1 MLVHLTSYI
10 DEYSHVNSN
19 CHYRLLISFRLD
31 DRHLRGSMT
40 SDLKLPPES
49 ETDSIADYVD
59 GENTGKLYMAFYLYS
74 RSKFDNS
81 MSLIL
86 IYHTIPK

>member
-1 MLVHLTSYI
+1 M
-10 DEYSHVNSN
+10 SN
-19 CHYRLLISFRLD
+19 KDCVFAMINFDIHRLD

-59 GENTGKLYMAFYLYS
+59 GENTGMLHIN
-74 RSKFDNS
+74 KFF
-81 MSLIL
+81 
-86 IYHTIPK
+86 

>member
-1 MLVHLTSYI
+1 MS
-10 DEYSHVNSN
+10 DEN
-19 CHYRLLISFRLD
+19 CLFTMINFGIHRLD

-59 GENTGKLYMAFYLYS
+59 GENTGMLHID
-74 RSKFDNS
+74 KFA
-81 MSLIL
+81 
-86 IYHTIPK
+86 

>member
-1 MLVHLTSYI
+1 MKCQIKNILYAMINFGIH
-10 DEYSHVNSN
+10 
-19 CHYRLLISFRLD
+19 RLD

-59 GENTGKLYMAFYLYS
+59 GENTGMLDINF
-74 RSKFDNS
+74 F
-81 MSLIL
+81 
-86 IYHTIPK
+86 

>member
-1 MLVHLTSYI
+1 MSDKNFLFTEIIFGIH
-10 DEYSHVNSN
+10 
-19 CHYRLLISFRLD
+19 RLD

-59 GENTGKLYMAFYLYS
+59 GENTGMLHINRCS
-74 RSKFDNS
+74 
-81 MSLIL
+81 
-86 IYHTIPK
+86 

>member
-1 MLVHLTSYI
+1 MNTHLCTNFFITY
-10 DEYSHVNSN
+10 
-19 CHYRLLISFRLD
+19 LRLD

-59 GENTGKLYMAFYLYS
+59 GENTGK
-74 RSKFDNS
+74 
-81 MSLIL
+81 
-86 IYHTIPK
+86 

>member
-1 MLVHLTSYI
+1 MIYFGI
-10 DEYSHVNSN
+10 Y
-19 CHYRLLISFRLD
+19 RLD

-59 GENTGKLYMAFYLYS
+59 GENTGMFNINNLSSELTFFGDSDKSFA
-74 RSKFDNS
+74 
-81 MSLIL
+81 
-86 IYHTIPK
+86 P

>member
-1 MLVHLTSYI
+1 M
-10 DEYSHVNSN
+10 SN
-19 CHYRLLISFRLD
+19 ENCRFTEIIFGIHRLD

-59 GENTGKLYMAFYLYS
+59 GENTGMLHIN
-74 RSKFDNS
+74 KFA
-81 MSLIL
+81 
-86 IYHTIPK
+86 

>member
-1 MLVHLTSYI
+1 MYMFKFNFLQ
-10 DEYSHVNSN
+10 
-19 CHYRLLISFRLD
+19 RLD

-59 GENTGKLYMAFYLYS
+59 GENTGKYS
-74 RSKFDNS
+74 
-81 MSLIL
+81 L
-86 IYHTIPK
+86 

>member
-1 MLVHLTSYI
+1 MP
-10 DEYSHVNSN
+10 NKN
-19 CHYRLLISFRLD
+19 CLFTKIIFGIHRLD

-59 GENTGKLYMAFYLYS
+59 GENTGMLDIK
-74 RSKFDNS
+74 KFD
-81 MSLIL
+81 MFL
-86 IYHTIPK
+86 

>member
-1 MLVHLTSYI
+1 M
-10 DEYSHVNSN
+10 SN
-19 CHYRLLISFRLD
+19 KDCVFDMINFGIHRLD

-59 GENTGKLYMAFYLYS
+59 GENTGMLHIN
-74 RSKFDNS
+74 KFF
-81 MSLIL
+81 
-86 IYHTIPK
+86 